1 VKLCLTP
8 DNGGRLILAK
18 KTHLK
23 CSIVFGTGY
32 DHLFASVVLLLE
44 IVLFEPD
51 PVGSAAGLVVFSGVA
66 RHFPEISDF
75 LCAWCIANG
84 FLMPSQ

>member
-1 VKLCLTP
+1 VS
-8 DNGGRLILAK
+8 DAGQWWE
-18 KTHLK
+18 THSGEEDASEVLH
-23 CSIVFGTGY
+23 SLFGTGY